1 MEEKMVTIKEKN
13 FISCVV
19 YLHND
24 GEYVKNFLNKVCGI
38 IQENFEKY
46 EIVCVNDGC
55 MDDTLEQIQ
64 AFLEEDG
71 HQHVVS
77 LINLSYYQGVEAA
90 MNAGRDLAVGD
101 FIFEFDSCIMDFE
114 PALIMEVY
122 RKSLEGYDVVAAS
135 PKYYIPFTSRLF
147 YFVYNLGNHSK
158 NKLRQDR
165 FRIVSRRA
173 INRVNQLNT
182 YIPYRKALYASCG
195 LRMETISYENVKHVR
210 KERKKEERGT
220 RSILA
225 MDTLIIFT
233 DVLEKLSLLL
243 SVIFFAALLVVFG
256 DIVYSIFSATRPVE
270 GWLSIMALMST
281 GFFMLF
287 VLLTLIFKYLSVIL
301 NVSFKRQRYVI
312 EGVEKLT
319 K

>member
-1 MEEKMVTIKEKN
+1 MK
-13 FISCVV
+13 
-19 YLHND
+19 Y
-24 GEYVKNFLNKVCGI
+24 YLNKVSWV

-46 EIVCVNDGC
+46 EIICVNDGC

-64 AFLEEDG
+64 SFLEESN
-71 HQHVVS
+71 HHHVLS

-101 FIFEFDSCIMDFE
+101 FLFEFDSCIMDFE
-114 PALIMEVY
+114 AFLIMEVY
-122 RKSLEGYDVVAAS
+122 RKSLKGYDVVAAS
-135 PKYYIPFTSRLF
+135 PKYYVPFTSRLF

-173 INRVNQLNT
+173 VNRVNQLNT

-195 LRMETISYENVKHVR
+195 LKTETIIYENMKYTR
-210 KERKKEERGT
+210 KERKREERGT
-220 RSILA
+220 RSMLA

-233 DVLEKLSLLL
+233 DVLERLSMFL
-243 SVIFFAALLVVFG
+243 SVVFFAALLIVFG
-256 DIVYSIFSATRPVE
+256 DVIYSIFSATRPVE
-270 GWLSIMALMST
+270 GWLSIMVLMSL

-287 VLLTLIFKYLSVIL
+287 VMLTLIWS
-301 NVSFKRQRYVI
+301 SAPPGR
-312 EGVEKLT
+312 G
-319 K
+319 

>member
-1 MEEKMVTIKEKN
+1 MVTIKEKN
-13 FISCVV
+13 FVSCII

-24 GEYVKNFLNKVCGI
+24 GKYVKDFLYKVCGI
-38 IQENFEKY
+38 VQENFEKY

-55 MDDTLEQIQ
+55 IDDTLEQIQ
-64 AFLEEDG
+64 SFLDEDK
-71 HQHVVS
+71 HRHVVS

-114 PALIMEVY
+114 ASLIMEVY
-122 RKSLEGYDVVAAS
+122 QKSLEGYDVVAAS
-135 PKYYIPFTSRLF
+135 PKYYISFTSKLF
-147 YFVYNLGNHSK
+147 YFIYNLGSHRK

-173 INRVNQLNT
+173 VNRVNQLNT

-195 LRMETISYENVKHVR
+195 LKMETIFYENIKYAR
-210 KERKKEERGT
+210 KERKREERGN
-220 RSILA
+220 RSMLA

-233 DVLEKLSLLL
+233 DVLEKLSMLL
-243 SVIFFAALLVVFG
+243 SILFFAALLIVFG
-256 DIVYSIFSATRPVE
+256 DIVYSIFSDTRPVE
-270 GWLSIMALMST
+270 GWLSIMALMSM

-287 VLLTLIFKYLSVIL
+287 VMLTLIFKYLSVIL

>member
-1 MEEKMVTIKEKN
+1 MTIKEKN
-13 FISCVV
+13 FISCII

-24 GEYVKNFLNKVCGI
+24 GEYIKNFLSKVCRT

-46 EIVCVNDGC
+46 EVICVNDGC
-55 MDDTLEQIQ
+55 VDNTIEEIQ
-64 AFLEEDG
+64 KFLEEENQD
-71 HQHVVS
+71 HVVS

-101 FIFEFDSCIMDFE
+101 FIFEFDSCILDFE
-114 PALIMEVY
+114 LSLIMDIY
-122 RKSLEGYDVVAAS
+122 KKSLEGYDVVAAS
-135 PKYYIPFTSRLF
+135 PKNYIPFTSRLF

-173 INRVNQLNT
+173 VNRVNQLNT

-195 LRMETISYENVKHVR
+195 LKMATIFYENSKYAR
-210 KERKKEERGT
+210 KGRKREERGT
-220 RSILA
+220 RSMLA

-233 DVLEKLSLLL
+233 DVLERLSMLL
-243 SVIFFAALLVVFG
+243 SIVFFAALLIVFG
-256 DIVYSIFSATRPVE
+256 DIIYSVFSATRPVE
-270 GWLSIMALMST
+270 GWLSIMALMSL

-287 VLLTLIFKYLSVIL
+287 VMLTLIFKYLSVIL

>member
-1 MEEKMVTIKEKN
+1 MAVAREKN
-13 FISCVV
+13 FVSCIV

-24 GEYVKNFLNKVCGI
+24 GNRVRDFMSKVCGI

-46 EIVCVNDGC
+46 EIICVNDGC
-55 MDDTLEQIQ
+55 VDDTLEQ
-64 AFLEEDG
+64 ARNFLREDG
-71 HQHVVS
+71 GSHVVS

-101 FIFEFDSCIMDFE
+101 FIFEFDSCTMDFE
-114 PALIMEVY
+114 SSLILDVY

-135 PKYYIPFTSRLF
+135 PRHYIPLTSKLF
-147 YFVYNLGNHSK
+147 YFVYNLGSHKQNR
-158 NKLRQDR
+158 LRQDR
-165 FRIVSRRA
+165 FRIVSRREV
-173 INRVNQLNT
+173 NRVNQLNV

-195 LRMETISYENVKHVR
+195 LRMETVFYENARVAPR
-210 KERKKEERGT
+210 ERRREERGS
-220 RSILA
+220 RSVLA

-233 DVLEKLSLLL
+233 DVLEKLSMLL
-243 SVIFFAALLVVFG
+243 SVLFFGALLVVFG
-256 DIVYSIFSATRPVE
+256 DIVYSALGAIRPVE
-270 GWLSIMALMST
+270 GWLSIMALMSL

>member
-1 MEEKMVTIKEKN
+1 MAVAREKN
-13 FISCVV
+13 FVSCIV

-24 GEYVKNFLNKVCGI
+24 SNRVRDFMSKVCGI

-46 EIVCVNDGC
+46 EIICVNDGC
-55 MDDTLEQIQ
+55 VDDTLEQ
-64 AFLEEDG
+64 ARNFLREDG
-71 HQHVVS
+71 GSHVVS

-101 FIFEFDSCIMDFE
+101 FIFEFDSCTMDFE
-114 PALIMEVY
+114 SSLILDVY

-135 PKYYIPFTSRLF
+135 PRHYIPLTSKLF
-147 YFVYNLGNHSK
+147 YFVYNLGSHKQNR
-158 NKLRQDR
+158 LRQDR

-173 INRVNQLNT
+173 VNRVNQLNV

-195 LRMETISYENVKHVR
+195 LRMETVFYENARVAPR
-210 KERKKEERGT
+210 ERRREERGS
-220 RSILA
+220 RSVLA

-233 DVLEKLSLLL
+233 DVLEKLSMLL
-243 SVIFFAALLVVFG
+243 SVLFFGALLVVFG
-256 DIVYSIFSATRPVE
+256 DIVYSALGAIRPVE
-270 GWLSIMALMST
+270 GWLSIMALMSL